1 MILYSS
7 LDMKHQISIGRLGLN
22 QIYNTVATVRGC
34 ISAAV
39 WWREREREG
48 GRGCVRE
55 RPPSP
60 RLSERD
66 RAWMVEANPFLR
78 GRQGG
83 SLFSDLEFP
92 GRRSWMNPME
102 AENNGARRA
111 R

>member
-1 MILYSS
+1 
-7 LDMKHQISIGRLGLN
+7 MKYQIWIGRL
-22 QIYNTVATVRGC
+22 RPMRC

-39 WWREREREG
+39 WWREREG

-60 RLSERD
+60 RLPERD